1 MMRVS
6 RALVGVLALASGPAL
21 ALYEDQAGKV
31 DWCAASCDPVH
42 GSVQRVALSLTHLCA
57 RRSRIDR
64 YRQQIG
70 EAKHALF
77 HATGQQRLA
86 LVATEPGVLAG
97 IDLRNGQI
105 AWRQVLPAGEQVTSI
120 SQHGKGLLSV
130 SVAAGGAFVRLWS
143 SMGGLVWDAHVPVQ
157 LTPGVDSPAPSIAS
171 AGSSVIVGWQKALR
185 AFHSG
190 TGELLWEIDSR
201 EGSQLAA
208 LVEPKPVESTSTAA
222 STTSTAQG
230 LASPSPP
237 LHAYA
242 IDEASGNLEV
252 TVYEATGKG
261 SRAELEAKSTTK
273 LAVHGAVSGAK
284 PRPSLAVLTLDAT
297 LMVMMDMSGT
307 TLLVHEV
314 RLMASDDL

>member
-1 MMRVS
+1 VR
-6 RALVGVLALASGPAL
+6 RILH
-21 ALYEDQAGKV
+21 
-31 DWCAASCDPVH
+31 PVH

-222 STTSTAQG
+222 STTSAAQG

-261 SRAELEAKSTTK
+261 SRAELEPKSTTK
-273 LAVHGAVSGAK
+273 LAVHGAK

-314 RLMASDDL
+314 RLMTSDDL

>member
-222 STTSTAQG
+222 STTSAAQG

-242 IDEASGNLEV
+242 IDEASGTLEV

-273 LAVHGAVSGAK
+273 LAVHGAK
-284 PRPSLAVLTLDAT
+284 PRPSLAVLTLDGT

-314 RLMASDDL
+314 RLMASDGL

>member
-1 MMRVS
+1 MCSECACRKPSWACWRSPPARPSPCTRTRRARSTGAPHPATLCTARCSELRS
-6 RALVGVLALASGPAL
+6 RS
-21 ALYEDQAGKV
+21 
-31 DWCAASCDPVH
+31 
-42 GSVQRVALSLTHLCA
+42 THLCA
-57 RRSRIDR
+57 RRSRLGR

-105 AWRQVLPAGEQVTSI
+105 AWRQVLPAGELVTSI
-120 SQHGKGLLSV
+120 SQQGKGLLSV

-143 SMGGLVWDAHVPVQ
+143 SMGGLVWDAHMPVQ

-208 LVEPKPVESTSTAA
+208 LVEPKPAESTSTAA

-242 IDEASGNLEV
+242 VDEASGNLE
-252 TVYEATGKG
+252 
-261 SRAELEAKSTTK
+261 LESKQA
-273 LAVHGAVSGAK
+273 
-284 PRPSLAVLTLDAT
+284 P
-297 LMVMMDMSGT
+297 
-307 TLLVHEV
+307 
-314 RLMASDDL
+314 MACAALPPCHLSC